1 MSSPT
6 GEAFPKA
13 MRVRRR
19 REYLASS
26 RTGQRRHTAHFTVV
40 CVPRAGT
47 TRLGITVTRKIGGAV
62 ERNRVKRRV
71 REVFRRDPRHLLPDH
86 DVIVIAKQSAAD
98 VPFADVR
105 RELTT
110 LAAPQPKRPRPRA

>member
-1 MSSPT
+1 MSSPS

-26 RTGQRRHTAHFTVV
+26 RRAERRQTPHFTVL
-40 CVPRAGT
+40 CVPRAAG

-62 ERNRVKRRV
+62 QRNRVKRRV

-86 DVIVIAKQSAAD
+86 DLIVIAKQGAAA
-98 VPFADVR
+98 VAYGDVR
-105 RELTT
+105 RELATAV
-110 LAAPQPKRPRPRA
+110 AATSRRPRQRR